1 MIAKRAEPS
10 EGSAVR
16 LRSANTLRSGPGTQL
31 KSISA
36 ERSLLSMRGDSPR
49 PRPRW
54 RGTEATA
61 SAASLRPGTGFP
73 LFNAPIDD
81 DAVLGVLD
89 IVTRGLQ
96 RL

>member
-49 PRPRW
+49 PRW
-54 RGTEATA
+54 RDTEATA
-61 SAASLRPGTGFP
+61 SAASLRPGSGFP

>member
-49 PRPRW
+49 PRW

-61 SAASLRPGTGFP
+61 SAASLRPGSGFP